1 MKKRRARLGARV
13 VEVGKLLWATAAKW
27 DSHDALTQS
36 AALAFYTL
44 FSLVPI
50 LVVVIAVAGAVFGR
64 DAVRAQ
70 IVHQFAGL
78 MGEKPSQA
86 VQEILK
92 SVSSERHGWLA
103 ELVGFVTLVIGATAA
118 FVQLQISLNLVWEVA
133 PKPGPLIKTMVRKR
147 LVSFALVV
155 GIGFLL
161 LVSLAI
167 SAGLQGFRDYA
178 STRLSVPSALLE
190 SGHAVASF
198 AVLALLFAAIFR
210 VLPDAEIAW
219 RDVWLGA
226 VITSCLFSIGKFLI
240 GLYLGQSSLTS
251 PFGAAGSLV
260 LLVLW
265 VYYAS
270 LILLFGAEFTRV
282 YTQRVSAVR
291 RPPSPGGERVK
302 KVAVDE
308 VPKGIPLP
316 RR

>member
-1 MKKRRARLGARV
+1 MKKRARIRGRV
-13 VEVGKLLWATAAKW
+13 VEVGKLLWETVTRW

-92 SVSSERHGWLA
+92 SVSTQRHGWFA
-103 ELVGFVTLVIGATAA
+103 ELVGIVTLVLGATAA
-118 FVQLQISLNLVWEVA
+118 FLQLQISLNLVWEVA
-133 PKPGPLIKTMVRKR
+133 PKPGPLIRTMIRKR

-167 SAGLQGFRDYA
+167 SAGLQGFRDFA
-178 STRLSVPSALLE
+178 AARLSIPAPVLE
-190 SGHAVASF
+190 GGHALSSF
-198 AVLALLFAAIFR
+198 LILALLFAAVYRI
-210 VLPDAEIAW
+210 LPDAEIAW

-226 VITSCLFSIGKFLI
+226 VVTSCLFSIGKFLI
-240 GLYLGQSSLTS
+240 GLYLGRSSLTS
-251 PFGAAGSLV
+251 PFGPAGSLV

-270 LILLFGAEFTRV
+270 LILLFGAELTRV
-282 YTQRVSAVR
+282 YTRRVSAA
-291 RPPSPGGERVK
+291 RPAPSPGGERVA
-302 KVAVDE
+302 KVAVDK
-308 VPKGIPLP
+308 VPKGTPLP
-316 RR
+316 KR